1 MSRGIVISGLGA
13 VCPRA
18 AGREALWELF
28 PRDGS
33 EPPGPRGA
41 VPPALERIPE
51 SVLGQLPAPPR
62 HMDRFGRLLLAATT
76 LALED
81 SGLKAAAEDPLRTG
95 IAMGSGYG
103 CLATNEEY
111 LAGIL
116 ERGPR
121 YGNPVVFQNTVTN
134 AATGA
139 ISVVHD
145 LRGPNVTLCSG
156 WAAGLEALDFGCQ
169 QIEEGLAARMVVGSA
184 DTPSERLVAG
194 MSLQGW
200 LSPHGTALPF
210 SEDSDGTRVSEA
222 ACTLVLEERS
232 QARARGAHVYA
243 EVAGTGRRGGPVDQQ
258 SRTLARAVG
267 DAVRAAGIEPE
278 QLGAVFS
285 GANGR
290 RDFDGREGRALRE
303 ALGAWASRVPVTCP
317 KSVLGETFSAAG
329 PLAVLLGALALDTG
343 WIPGMPG
350 GTHPASA
357 SPFNLVSGASRRL
370 APEWV
375 LITALGDE
383 GSALAVVLRRSAP

>member
-13 VCPRA
+13 LCPRA
-18 AGREALWELF
+18 AGRKALWDLF

-33 EPPGPRGA
+33 EPLLPRGA
-41 VPPALERIPE
+41 IPPALERIPE
-51 SVLGQLPAPPR
+51 PVLELLPAPPR
-62 HMDRFGRLLLAATT
+62 HMDRLGRLLLAATT

-81 SGLKAAAEDPLRTG
+81 SRLGSAAGDPLRTG

-103 CLATNEEY
+103 CLPTNEEY
-111 LAGIL
+111 LEGIL
-116 ERGPR
+116 ERGSR

-134 AATGA
+134 AATGS

-145 LRGPNVTLCSG
+145 LRGPNATLCSG

-169 QIEEGLAARMVVGSA
+169 QLEEGLAARMVVGSA
-184 DTPSERLVAG
+184 DTPSKRLVEG

-210 SEDSDGTRVSEA
+210 AEDSDGTRVSEA
-222 ACTLVLEERS
+222 ACTLVLEEVS
-232 QARARGAHVYA
+232 QARARGAHLYA
-243 EVAGTGRRGGPVDQQ
+243 EVAGTGRRGGPLEEQA
-258 SRTLARAVG
+258 RTLARAVS
-267 DAVRAAGIEPE
+267 DAVHAARIEPE

-290 RDFDGREGRALRE
+290 RDFDGCEGRALRE
-303 ALGAWASRVPVTCP
+303 ALGPWASRVPVTCP

-343 WIPGMPG
+343 WVPGTPR
-350 GTHPASA
+350 GTIPASA
-357 SPFNLVSGASRRL
+357 SPFNLVAGASRRL
-370 APEWV
+370 EPEWV